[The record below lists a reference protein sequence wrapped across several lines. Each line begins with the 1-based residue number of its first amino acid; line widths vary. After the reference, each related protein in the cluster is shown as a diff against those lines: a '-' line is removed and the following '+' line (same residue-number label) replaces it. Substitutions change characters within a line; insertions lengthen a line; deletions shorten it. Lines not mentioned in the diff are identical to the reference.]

1 VIEPETGEPPFLR
14 VALGAR
20 DDRSRRGLTE
30 LLAELAAHDQPPA

>member
-20 DDRSRRGLTE
+20 DDRSRQGLAE
-30 LLAELAAHDQPPA
+30 LLAEFAALDVRAT